1 MPAARP
7 AHGQRATLNKTAGA
21 IGHRN
26 GRQTERSHEREAG
39 MTETPEQ
46 DDFELLLGMARDKT
60 AAGRQALMAA
70 VSDLFFDRSEVL
82 SDRERAL
89 MSDILRQIIHDVEM
103 SVRRQLAD
111 RLAHLP
117 KAPHDLVIALA
128 NDEIEVAHPILIDS
142 DILHDAD
149 LVEIIQHRTM
159 QHQLAIAMRKNL
171 NESVTEALVE
181 TGNSDVIKTML
192 ENPNARISK
201 TTMEYLV
208 EQAKRMDTYQNPL
221 LRRPD
226 LEPELAKRMYWWV
239 SAALREHIVSN
250 FDIDPNELDETIETS
265 VKELMSTDSRITHAK
280 PTELA
285 EQLESEGRITPDLMV
300 RVLRQG
306 EVPLFEA
313 MFSKRSGLRLKLLRR
328 LMFEPGGEALAVACK
343 GIDIPK
349 SDFATIFMLTRKAR
363 ASAGVMNPRELTRVL
378 ALYDRVRPESAR
390 AMIGRWQRDSDFLN
404 AVRVLKERDG
414 LVDSGNDRR
423 SGADRRVLPGEQ

>member
-1 MPAARP
+1 MSD
-7 AHGQRATLNKTAGA
+7 K
-21 IGHRN
+21 
-26 GRQTERSHEREAG
+26 
-39 MTETPEQ
+39 PESN
-46 DDFELLLGMARDKT
+46 DFELLLAMARDKSSV
-60 AAGRQALMAA
+60 GRRTLVSA
-70 VSDLFFDRSEVL
+70 VSDLFFNKGEVL

-103 SVRRQLAD
+103 SVRRELAS
-111 RLAHLP
+111 RLIKA
-117 KAPHDLVIALA
+117 KDAPHELVVTLA
-128 NDEIEVAHPILIDS
+128 NDDIEVAHPILLAS
-142 DILHDAD
+142 EILHDTD

-171 NESVTEALVE
+171 SECVTDALVE

-192 ENPNARISK
+192 ENPNARLSK

-239 SAALREHIVSN
+239 SAALRQHIVEH
-250 FDIDPNELDETIETS
+250 FDVDPSELDVTIEST
-265 VKELMSTDSRITHAK
+265 VKDIMSSESGGGLNGSK

-285 EQLESEGRITPDLMV
+285 EHLDHDGKITADLMV
-300 RVLRQG
+300 KVLRQG

-313 MFSKRSGLRLKLLRR
+313 MFARRSGLRLRLLRR
-328 LMFEPGGEALAVACK
+328 LLFEPGGEALAVACK

-363 ASAGVMNPRELTRVL
+363 SSSSVMNPRELTRVL
-378 ALYDRVRPESAR
+378 ALYDRVRPEAAH
-390 AMIGRWQRDSDFLN
+390 AMIARWQRDSDFLN
-404 AVRVLKERDG
+404 AVRVLENNGGLEAEANERRAG
-414 LVDSGNDRR
+414 IERR
-423 SGADRRVLPGEQ
+423 DTTGS